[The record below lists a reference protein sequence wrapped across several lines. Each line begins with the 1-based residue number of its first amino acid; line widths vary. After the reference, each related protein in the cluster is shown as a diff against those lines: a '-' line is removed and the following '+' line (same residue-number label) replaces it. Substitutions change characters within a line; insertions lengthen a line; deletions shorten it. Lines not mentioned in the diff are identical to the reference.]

1 MNRRWLLGATQLVV
15 VGVVIALYLVL
26 VTRGRVLG
34 ELPW

>member
-1 MNRRWLLGATQLVV
+1 MTRQVWRIVVQLIAI
-15 VGVVIALYLVL
+15 VIVICLYVVL